1 VQAEARA
8 TLNGGADAR
17 AGAARQVPWDRLLRL
32 GALITAALFFLTSLT
47 AWFAD
52 QAIHYGQ
59 LLTWYD
65 LNVYNDAGLITRQM
79 PSILYTWQFA
89 PSVKFT
95 YTPFAAILFA
105 SQSFIPLTTLRWL
118 MTGLSLLA
126 IPLAAWLTLGALGR
140 RGIGRA
146 GVALAVGGLALWTEP
161 VLKSLQ
167 LGQIEP
173 LLMLL
178 IVWDLTRPATKRW
191 QGVGVGI
198 AAGIKLVPAIFIPY
212 LLLAGKKRQA
222 AVATVTFLVTMIIGF
237 IVLPGQSAFYWL
249 TGYFTRPGR
258 TGGVDSLVNQ
268 SLLAVIAR
276 ASGGAGH
283 AQAVWLPIALAV
295 AAAGLVAGAA
305 LSRTGRPVHGMV
317 LVGITSVLV
326 SPISWD
332 HHWVWIV
339 PLLALLAGVA
349 LQRRGWVRWCSFAL
363 LIGTAAVYGAW
374 PWWYTGDQAFV
385 PERGLLAW
393 AVPPPLIY
401 QVTTLHGWQLLFWN
415 LFVAVG
421 SVAYLALLVL
431 AFLAWRR
438 RKRPSVT
445 PPAGPPSTPGAI
457 DALLARADQV
467 LRGEESSARSKVAS
481 S

>member
-1 VQAEARA
+1 VQAQARA
-8 TLNGGADAR
+8 TLNGGADAQ
-17 AGAARQVPWDRLLRL
+17 AGSAGQVPWDRLLRL
-32 GALITAALFFLTSLT
+32 GALVLAALFFLTSLT
-47 AWFAD
+47 AWLAD

-65 LNVYNDAGLITRQM
+65 LNVYNDAGLITRQL
-79 PSILYTWQFA
+79 PSILYTWQYA
-89 PSVKFT
+89 TSVKFT
-95 YTPFAAILFA
+95 YTPFAAIIFA
-105 SQSFIPLTTLRWL
+105 SQSFIPLTTLRWV

-126 IPLAAWLTLGALGR
+126 IPLAAWLTLGAMGR

-146 GVALAVGGLALWTEP
+146 GVALAIGGLALWTEP

-178 IVWDLTRPATKRW
+178 IVWDLTRPATTRW

-198 AAGIKLVPAIFIPY
+198 AAGIKLVPLIFIPY
-212 LLLAGKKRQA
+212 LLLSGKRRQA
-222 AVATVTFLVTMIIGF
+222 AVATVTFLGTVIVGF
-237 IVLPGQSAFYWL
+237 ILLPRQSAFYWL

-268 SLLAVIAR
+268 SLLAVVAR
-276 ASGGAGH
+276 LSGGASH
-283 AQAVWLPIALAV
+283 AQAIWLPIALAV
-295 AAAGLVAGAA
+295 AVAGLLAGAA
-305 LSRTGRPVHGMV
+305 LSRAGRPVHGMV

-349 LQRRGWVRWCSFAL
+349 LQRRGWARWCSFTL

-415 LFVAVG
+415 LFVVAG
-421 SVAYLALLVL
+421 TVAYLALVVF

-438 RKRPSVT
+438 RRRPASSPT
-445 PPAGPPSTPGAI
+445 AGSPSAPGAI
-457 DALLARADQV
+457 DALLARADEV
-467 LRGEESSARSKVAS
+467 LRGDDPPTREKIAS